1 MSIYQCWN
9 CISISYLISVAHVC
23 FLYVSLHRFIP
34 RISHPYTCTT
44 TGFSLNEV
52 IQEWSSTRRQH
63 EENSSQPLRDA
74 QKGKAKLAQR
84 RPISYA
90 SDMAATSWT
99 REIPRIPK

>member
-1 MSIYQCWN
+1 M
-9 CISISYLISVAHVC
+9 LIPYICRSCC
-23 FLYVSLHRFIP
+23 FHYVSLHRFIP